1 VQGQRW
7 RLEQRRLREALRVER
22 RSADG
27 RSAIVADG
35 NSPAAH
41 LKPPDLLDAPLAPA
55 GSSLAP
61 FLTPARRLL
70 QRLLSRPVL
79 QPQSLYNREVADE
92 LAAQR
97 RELER
102 VGDLLDQLRGSPDVV
117 QFDNFGFAQR
127 FRGDEQELRS
137 RQVEY
142 VEYFAGRGEILDVGC
157 GRGEFLTLLRERG
170 VSARGV
176 DLDEQM
182 VAACRERGLDVEHAD
197 ALDYLER
204 QPDGLFGGVFMA
216 QVVEHLATDELVAL
230 LGAIRRK
237 SGEDA
242 VLVIET
248 INPESL
254 PVLMR
259 WFWLD
264 PTHVRLLHPETLQY
278 FVEQAGFDVR
288 SVQFRKPVSEAEQL
302 PTLELEGVAVADLE
316 RYNESVARVNAR
328 LFGPLDYFV
337 VASG

>member
-1 VQGQRW
+1 
-7 RLEQRRLREALRVER
+7 
-22 RSADG
+22 
-27 RSAIVADG
+27 
-35 NSPAAH
+35 
-41 LKPPDLLDAPLAPA
+41 
-55 GSSLAP
+55 
-61 FLTPARRLL
+61 
-70 QRLLSRPVL
+70 
-79 QPQSLYNREVADE
+79 
-92 LAAQR
+92 
-97 RELER
+97 
-102 VGDLLDQLRGSPDVV
+102 
-117 QFDNFGFAQR
+117 
-127 FRGDEQELRS
+127 
-137 RQVEY
+137 
-142 VEYFAGRGEILDVGC
+142 
-157 GRGEFLTLLRERG
+157 
-170 VSARGV
+170 V